1 MATSAS
7 HALPDRWRALR
18 RFVRQRVDRESE
30 LGLRLTL
37 DFILFG
43 IAVWSSAG
51 LIEEVLDNEA
61 LVRWDVR
68 VNLWMR
74 AHVTTTGLRVF
85 ELITYIGAPGM
96 WVVTTLVAVWLL
108 WRREAFLFW
117 AWIAGNVGGE
127 LLQSLLKSIVHRDR
141 PEHAALYYYG
151 QSYSFPSGHA
161 MSATICGLLFVVCV
175 GRSRGWHG
183 ARRVRFHMA
192 AATLILAIG
201 FSRIYLGVH
210 YPSDVLGGIAIG
222 TAWAVLCTAA
232 IRIVQS
238 GKAARE
244 RAVIRASS

>member
-7 HALPDRWRALR
+7 QALPDRWRALR

-43 IAVWSSAG
+43 FAVWASAG
-51 LIEEVLDNEA
+51 LIEEVLDNES

-74 AHVTTTGLRVF
+74 THVTTTGLRVF
-85 ELITYIGAPGM
+85 EVITYIGAPGM
-96 WVVTTLVAVWLL
+96 WVVTTLVAAWLM
-108 WRREAFLFW
+108 WRRERFLFW
-117 AWIAGNVGGE
+117 AWMAGNVGGE
-127 LLQSLLKSIVHRDR
+127 LLQGLLKSIVHRDR
-141 PEHAALYYYG
+141 PEYAALYYDG

-161 MSATICGLLFVVCV
+161 MSATICWLLFVVCV

-183 ARRVRFHMA
+183 ARRVRFHVA
-192 AATLILAIG
+192 AATLIVAIG

-210 YPSDVLGGIAIG
+210 YPSDVIAG
-222 TAWAVLCTAA
+222 ASFGMGWVLLWW
-232 IRIVQS
+232 
-238 GKAARE
+238 E
-244 RAVIRASS
+244 RVNHQKLSVDPGLA

>member
-1 MATSAS
+1 MATSAP

-18 RFVRQRVDRESE
+18 RFVRQRVDRDSE

-43 IAVWSSAG
+43 LAVWSSAG
-51 LIEEVLDNEA
+51 LIEEVLDNES

-74 AHVTTTGLRVF
+74 AHVTPAGLRFF
-85 ELITYIGAPGM
+85 EVITYVGAPGM
-96 WVVTTLVAVWLL
+96 WVLTTLVALWLLL
-108 WRREAFLFW
+108 WRRERFLFW
-117 AWIAGNVGGE
+117 AWVAGNVGGE
-127 LLQSLLKSIVHRDR
+127 ALQWLLKSIVHRDR
-141 PEHAALYYYG
+141 PEYAALYYSG
-151 QSYSFPSGHA
+151 ESFSFPSGHA
-161 MSATICGLLFVVCV
+161 MSATICWFLFVVCV
-175 GRSRGWHG
+175 GRSLGWHG
-183 ARRVRFHMA
+183 WRRVRSHMA
-192 AATLILAIG
+192 AATLISAIG

-222 TAWAVLCTAA
+222 TAWAVLCTAT

-244 RAVIRASS
+244 RAGIRA